1 MNKPSCKTGILFG
14 FKKDCHAES
23 SVRNL
28 HKNKKGFGHFVA
40 IGMGVAASLVLF
52 GVVWPSAKAMMGNTV
67 SSMNLLN
74 TQMVGSMGGLQISGA
89 IGSGSVTITPTAQ
102 PAPQFGSNAVGTVTA
117 TLDGA
122 NDPISSGNLIS
133 TIASSY
139 PITISNTPKAGD
151 TLVITI
157 TMTNGAVYSGTQSF

>member
-1 MNKPSCKTGILFG
+1 
-14 FKKDCHAES
+14 
-23 SVRNL
+23 
-28 HKNKKGFGHFVA
+28 
-40 IGMGVAASLVLF
+40 
-52 GVVWPSAKAMMGNTV
+52 
-67 SSMNLLN
+67 
-74 TQMVGSMGGLQISGA
+74 MVGSMGGLQISGA

>member
-1 MNKPSCKTGILFG
+1 MNQFS
-14 FKKDCHAES
+14 
-23 SVRNL
+23 NL

-52 GVVWPSAKAMMGNTV
+52 GVVWPSAKAIMGNSV

-74 TQMVGSMGGLQISGA
+74 TQMVGSMGGLQIAGT
-89 IGSGSVTITPTAQ
+89 IGSGRVTITPTVQ
-102 PAPQFGSNAVGTVTA
+102 PAPQFASNAVGTVTA
-117 TLDGA
+117 TLNGV
-122 NDPISSGNLIS
+122 NDPISPGNLIS
-133 TIASSY
+133 ATASSY